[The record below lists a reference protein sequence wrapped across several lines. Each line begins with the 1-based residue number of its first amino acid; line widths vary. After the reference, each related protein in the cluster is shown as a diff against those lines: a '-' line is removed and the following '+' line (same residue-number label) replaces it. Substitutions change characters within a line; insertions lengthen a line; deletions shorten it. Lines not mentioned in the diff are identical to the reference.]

1 MQSEMKKEAICK
13 SIFKNAKEEE
23 RAREFNRRWIEWID
37 RMEEA
42 KEKSMGE
49 RQGAG
54 PMGQEICDCSGS
66 GEA

>member
-1 MQSEMKKEAICK
+1 MQSEMKKEGVCK
-13 SIFKNAKEEE
+13 SIFKHAKEEE

-42 KEKSMGE
+42 KEKPMGE
-49 RQGAG
+49 RQWEN
-54 PMGQEICDCSGS
+54 PIRQEISDCSGS